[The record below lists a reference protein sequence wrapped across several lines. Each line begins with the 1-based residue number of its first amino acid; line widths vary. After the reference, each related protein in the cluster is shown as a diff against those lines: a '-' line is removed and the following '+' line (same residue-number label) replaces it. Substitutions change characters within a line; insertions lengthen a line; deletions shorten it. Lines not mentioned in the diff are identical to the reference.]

1 MNLTNKNDDNLH
13 EWRHSTIVVASIKY
27 PLQIW
32 HLIKLLRSLTSSFCF
47 GCINEQEPFVC
58 NEDDCEDDDE
68 VDVEDDEQVFEVDVV
83 DNEDGIE
90 HTEDGIELNEDGI
103 EHNEDGIEHNE
114 EFDVETWL
122 FWLFFESV
130 SWTPLFRFLLTSVD
144 GPLLMVFELLSL
156 WIDLFPSAPSIFE

>member
-1 MNLTNKNDDNLH
+1 MTIDNSH

-68 VDVEDDEQVFEVDVV
+68 VDVEDDEQVFEVNVV

-90 HTEDGIELNEDGI
+90 HNKDGVEDGIEDGIEDNEDGI
-103 EHNEDGIEHNE
+103 EHDE

-130 SWTPLFRFLLTSVD
+130 SCTPLFRFVLTWVD
-144 GPLLMVFELLSL
+144 GPLLIMFELLSL

>member
-1 MNLTNKNDDNLH
+1 MTIDNLH

-90 HTEDGIELNEDGI
+90 LNEDGI
-103 EHNEDGIEHNE
+103 ELNEDGIEHNE

-144 GPLLMVFELLSL
+144 SPLLMVFELLSL